1 MTIPTWARPAIAGA
15 VVGAIVTMIY
25 GFTQGGWYSGSSAER
40 LAQEAS
46 AAAVIDA
53 FVPVCV
59 GQSKTDPNSMTKL
72 AEFATIRTS
81 YEQRD
86 FVAKSGW
93 ATLPAASAPSLDL
106 ASACASVLAKG

>member
-1 MTIPTWARPAIAGA
+1 MHIPTWTAPGVTGA
-15 VVGAIVTMIY
+15 LIGAIVTMLY
-25 GFTQGGWYSGSSAER
+25 GFTEGGWYSGASAER

-46 AAAVIDA
+46 SAAVVQA

-59 GQSKTDPNSMTKL
+59 SLSKADPNSPAKL
-72 AEFATIRTS
+72 AEFAVIRTS

-93 ATLPAASAPSLDL
+93 ATMPTQTTPSLTL
-106 ASACASVLAKG
+106 ATACADVLAKH